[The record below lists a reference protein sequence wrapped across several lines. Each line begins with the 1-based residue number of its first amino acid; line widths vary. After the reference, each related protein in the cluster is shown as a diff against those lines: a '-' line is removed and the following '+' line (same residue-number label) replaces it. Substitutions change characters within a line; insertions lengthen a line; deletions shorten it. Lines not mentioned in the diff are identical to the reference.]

1 VSPAW
6 RWIVLALL
14 AVFVLGLIVLA
25 VTSAQDGDYSAAA
38 QGAGAGL
45 ALLMFGL
52 SIFKRLRE
60 GGE

>member
-1 VSPAW
+1 V
-6 RWIVLALL
+6 VLALL
-14 AVFVLGLIVLA
+14 AVFVLGLGVLA

-60 GGE
+60 GGK